1 MRTTPSDSRP
11 EQVTDSSG
19 ISFTA
24 LYTGAVW
31 HRHGLSDDV
40 LATDQGRW
48 LYHLMTPFEAGS
60 KALIGG
66 NIRTFLL
73 QRHLIIDHLV
83 EQALERGVTQVL
95 EIACGMSPR
104 GIRLRD
110 RYPHLHMVE
119 ADLPDMA
126 TRKAA
131 RLLVAGRLGDQHQ
144 VMPIDI
150 LATSGEQS
158 MEAVVAR
165 AFDNNAPMVVVTE
178 GLTSYFSLPV
188 MSEFWKRLARL
199 MQERPG
205 SAYLSESYLMPGQP
219 LLRGSLKALG
229 GLLGSVTRSDVSF
242 HFLNDQQGAEHFT
255 ACGFPSVAVHNP
267 ANFYGRL
274 PIPESRHDPM
284 VRVIEAWS

>member
-1 MRTTPSDSRP
+1 MSTTPSKANAGK
-11 EQVTDSSG
+11 DSSG

-48 LYHLMTPFEAGS
+48 LYHLMTPFEASS

-73 QRHLIIDHLV
+73 QRHLIIDHLI

-110 RYPHLHMVE
+110 KHPLIHMVE

-126 TRKAA
+126 TRKAS
-131 RLLVAGRLGDQHQ
+131 RLLVSGRLGDHHQ
-144 VMPIDI
+144 VMPVDI
-150 LATSGEQS
+150 LAESGEQS
-158 MEAVVAR
+158 LETVVGR
-165 AFDNNAPMVVVTE
+165 AFANNAPMIVVTE
-178 GLTSYFSLPV
+178 GLTGYFSLPV
-188 MSEFWKRLARL
+188 ISRFWRRLAQL
-199 MQERPG
+199 MQQRPG
-205 SAYLSESYLMPGQP
+205 SVYLSESYLMPKQP
-219 LLRGSLKALG
+219 LLRGSLKSLG
-229 GLLGSVTRSDVSF
+229 GILGAITRSDVSF
-242 HFLNDQQGAEHFT
+242 HFLNDQEAAEHFA
-255 ACGFPSVAVHNP
+255 ACGFPSVTVNNP
-267 ANFYGRL
+267 TDFYRRL
-274 PIPESRHDPM
+274 PIPDSRHDPM
-284 VRVIEAWS
+284 VRVVEASS